1 MPEAASAPSST
12 LGFARAGGL
21 PSRAVIGDS
30 EFDRDT
36 TVTRRAPGVYDIDLS
51 AGWTIITAVNGG
63 YLLAVLGR
71 ALADTLPHPDPF
83 TISAHYLTA
92 SRPGPAVI
100 RTERVRTGRTLST
113 GQGSLF
119 QYDDEGNEVERIRV
133 LASYG
138 DLAALPDDVRTTAT
152 PPAIPPLDQCFGPD
166 DSPAPVPGSSAIT
179 ERLMIKLD
187 PATLGWALGAPSG
200 KGEMRAWF
208 GLADGRPADPLSL
221 LLTVD
226 ALPPT
231 AFEIGL
237 EGWVPTVEL
246 TVHVRHRPAPG
257 PLRVSITTRNLAG
270 GFLEEDAEVW
280 DSEDRLVAQSRQL
293 ARVRLG

>member
-1 MPEAASAPSST
+1 MPEAASAPAVT
-12 LGFARAGGL
+12 RAT
-21 PSRAVIGDS
+21 IGDS

-36 TVTRRAPGVYDIDLS
+36 AVTRRAPGVYDIDLS
-51 AGWTIITAVNGG
+51 AGWTIISAVNGG

-71 ALADTLPHPDPF
+71 ALADALPHTDPF

-100 RTERVRTGRTLST
+100 RTDVVRTGRTLST
-113 GQGSLF
+113 GQASLF
-119 QYDDEGNEVERIRV
+119 QYDDQGREVERIRV

-138 DLAALPDDVRTTAT
+138 DLDALPDDVRTTAR
-152 PPAIPPLDQCFGPD
+152 PPAIPPLDQCFGPRD
-166 DSPAPVPGSSAIT
+166 AVSGVRPPSDGVPADGGSAIAD
-179 ERLMIKLD
+179 RLMLKLD
-187 PATLGWALGAPSG
+187 PSTLGWALGAPSG
-200 KGEMRAWF
+200 RGEMRSWF
-208 GLADGRPADPLSL
+208 GLADGRDADPFSL
-221 LLTVD
+221 LLAVD

-237 EGWVPTVEL
+237 RGWVPTVEL
-246 TVHVRHRPAPG
+246 TVHVRFRPAPG

-280 DSEDRLVAQSRQL
+280 DSADRLVAQSRQL

>member
-1 MPEAASAPSST
+1 MPEAASVQAV
-12 LGFARAGGL
+12 RAT
-21 PSRAVIGDS
+21 IGDS

-36 TVTRRAPGVYDIDLS
+36 AVTPRGNGVYDVDLS
-51 AGWTIITAVNGG
+51 AGWTIINAVNGG

-71 ALADTLPHPDPF
+71 ALADALPHSDPF
-83 TISAHYLTA
+83 TVSAYYLTA
-92 SRPGPAVI
+92 SQPGPAVV
-100 RTERVRTGRTLST
+100 RTDVVRTGRTLST
-113 GQGSLF
+113 GQASLF
-119 QYDDEGNEVERIRV
+119 QYDDEGREIERIRV

-138 DLAALPDDVRTTAT
+138 DLDALPDDVRTTAL
-152 PPAIPPLDQCFGPD
+152 PPAIPPMDQCFGPQD
-166 DSPAPVPGSSAIT
+166 APAPIPGSSAIT
-179 ERLMIKLD
+179 DRLFLKLD

-200 KGEMRAWF
+200 KGEMRSWF
-208 GLADGRPADPLSL
+208 GLADGRDADPLSL
-221 LLTVD
+221 LLAVD

-237 EGWVPTVEL
+237 SGWVPTVEL
-246 TVHVRHRPAPG
+246 TVHVRCRPAPG

-293 ARVRLG
+293 ARARLG

>member
-1 MPEAASAPSST
+1 MPEAATAP
-12 LGFARAGGL
+12 AHRA
-21 PSRAVIGDS
+21 AIGDS

-36 TVTRRAPGVYDIDLS
+36 ALTLRAPGVYDIDLS
-51 AGWTIITAVNGG
+51 AGWTIISAVNGG

-71 ALADTLPHPDPF
+71 ALADALPHADPF

-92 SRPGPAVI
+92 SQPGPAVV
-100 RTERVRTGRTLST
+100 RTDVVRTGRTLST
-113 GQGSLF
+113 GQASLF
-119 QYDDEGNEVERIRV
+119 QYDDEGREVERIRV

-138 DLAALPDDVRTTAT
+138 DLDTLPDDVRTTAR
-152 PPAIPPLDQCFGPD
+152 PPAIPPLEHCFGPED
-166 DSPAPVPGSSAIT
+166 GPAPVDGSSAIAD
-179 ERLMIKLD
+179 RLMLKLD
-187 PATLGWALGAPSG
+187 PSTLGWALGQPSG

-208 GLADGRPADPLSL
+208 GLKDGRDPDPFSL
-221 LLTVD
+221 LLAVD

-237 EGWVPTVEL
+237 KGWVPTVEL
-246 TVHVRHRPAPG
+246 TVHVRCRPAPG
-257 PLRVSITTRNLAG
+257 PLRVSITTRNLSG

-280 DSEDRLVAQSRQL
+280 DSADRLVAQSRQL

>member
-1 MPEAASAPSST
+1 MPEAASVQA
-12 LGFARAGGL
+12 ARAT
-21 PSRAVIGDS
+21 IGDS

-36 TVTRRAPGVYDIDLS
+36 AVTRRAPGVYDVDLS

-63 YLLAVLGR
+63 YLLTVLGR
-71 ALADTLPHPDPF
+71 ALADALPHSDPF
-83 TISAHYLTA
+83 TVSAHYLTA
-92 SRPGPAVI
+92 SQPGPAVV
-100 RTERVRTGRTLST
+100 RTDVVRTGRTLST
-113 GQGSLF
+113 GQASLF
-119 QYDDEGNEVERIRV
+119 QYDDEGREVERIRV

-138 DLAALPDDVRTTAT
+138 DLDALPDDVRTTAR
-152 PPAIPPLDQCFGPD
+152 PPAIPPMDQCFGPQD
-166 DSPAPVPGSSAIT
+166 APAPIPGSSAIT
-179 ERLMIKLD
+179 DRLFLKLD

-208 GLADGRPADPLSL
+208 GLADGRDADPLSL
-221 LLTVD
+221 LLAVD

-237 EGWVPTVEL
+237 SGWVPTVEL
-246 TVHVRHRPAPG
+246 TVHVRCRPAPG

-280 DSEDRLVAQSRQL
+280 DSADRLVAQSRQL
-293 ARVRLG
+293 ARARLG